1 MKNKKAFIT
10 LLSSK
15 DYWMSTVILNESLK
29 KTNSKYNLI
38 VAVTEDILDTE
49 IIEIFDKHH
58 ILYVVIPVFK
68 YSDSTI
74 ESAKQRGF
82 DTVLNTASKICI
94 FDLNYFDKLVY
105 LDSDSVILDNIDDL
119 MDFPDGSMLYDDD
132 PFSGLFVFNPKNHCT
147 EMYKTILSHSMHFDG
162 DMFSNLWFHVKDNLD
177 YRIDLSYFYP
187 INRQNNNN
195 TKIKAVHFINKPKP
209 WLVDMEE
216 YIKHI
221 YENIDI
227 IKYYYELK
235 DKVNGK

>member
-38 VAVTEDILDTE
+38 VAVTEDILDKE

-119 MDFPDGSMLYDDD
+119 MDFPDGSMLYDGD

-177 YRIDLSYFYP
+177 YRIDISYFYP

>member
-49 IIEIFDKHH
+49 IVEIFDKHH

-187 INRQNNNN
+187 INRQNNN

>member
-15 DYWMSTVILNESLK
+15 DYWMSAVILNESLK

-49 IIEIFDKHH
+49 IIEILDKYH

-68 YSDSTI
+68 YSDITI
-74 ESAKQRGF
+74 ESAKQKGF

-187 INRQNNNN
+187 INRQNNN

-227 IKYYYELK
+227 VKYYYELK

>member
-49 IIEIFDKHH
+49 IIEIFDKYH
-58 ILYVVIPVFK
+58 ISYVVIPVFK

-74 ESAKQRGF
+74 ELAKQRGF

-132 PFSGLFVFNPKNHCT
+132 PFSGLFVLNPKNHCT
-147 EMYKTILSHSMHFDG
+147 EMYKTILSHSKHFDG

-177 YRIDLSYFYP
+177 YRIDISYFYP
-187 INRQNNNN
+187 IYRQSNNI
-195 TKIKAVHFINKPKP
+195 KIKAVHFINQPKP

-221 YENIDI
+221 DQNMDI
-227 IKYYYELK
+227 IQYYYKLK

>member
-49 IIEIFDKHH
+49 IIEIFDKYH
-58 ILYVVIPVFK
+58 ISYVVIPVFK
-68 YSDSTI
+68 YSDITI
-74 ESAKQRGF
+74 ESAKQKGF

-105 LDSDSVILDNIDDL
+105 LDSDSVILENIDNL
-119 MDFPDGSMLYDDD
+119 MDFPDGSMLYDED

-147 EMYKTILSHSMHFDG
+147 EMYKTILSHSKHFDG

-177 YRIDLSYFYP
+177 YRIDISYFYP
-187 INRQNNNN
+187 IFRQSKNI
-195 TKIKAVHFINKPKP
+195 KIKAAHFLNKPKP
-209 WLVDMEE
+209 WLVDKEE
-216 YIKHI
+216 FIKHVDN
-221 YENIDI
+221 NIDI
-227 IKYYYELK
+227 VQYYYELK
-235 DKVNGK
+235 DKVNGR

>member
-38 VAVTEDILDTE
+38 VAVTEDILDKE

-105 LDSDSVILDNIDDL
+105 LDSDSIILDNIDDL
-119 MDFPDGSMLYDDD
+119 MDFPDGSMLYDGD

>member
-49 IIEIFDKHH
+49 IVEIFDKYH

-74 ESAKQRGF
+74 ESAKQKGF

-94 FDLNYFDKLVY
+94 FDLDYFDKLVY
-105 LDSDSVILDNIDDL
+105 LDSDSVVLENIDNL
-119 MDFPDGSMLYDDD
+119 MDFPDGSMLYDED

-147 EMYKTILSHSMHFDG
+147 EMYKTILSHSKHFDG

-177 YRIDLSYFYP
+177 YRIDISYFYP
-187 INRQNNNN
+187 IYRKKDNI
-195 TKIKAVHFINKPKP
+195 KVKAVHFINKPKP
-209 WLVDMEE
+209 WLVNMEE
-216 YIKHI
+216 YIKCVSI
-221 YENIDI
+221 NMDI
-227 IKYYYELK
+227 VQYYYELK

>member
-38 VAVTEDILDTE
+38 VAVTEDILDKE

-105 LDSDSVILDNIDDL
+105 LDSDSIILDNIDDL
-119 MDFPDGSMLYDDD
+119 MDFPDGSMLYDGD

-162 DMFSNLWFHVKDNLD
+162 DMFSNLWFHVKDNLG
-177 YRIDLSYFYP
+177 YRIDISYFYP

>member
-49 IIEIFDKHH
+49 IIEIFDKYH
-58 ILYVVIPVFK
+58 ISYVVIPVFK

-74 ESAKQRGF
+74 ELAKQRGF

-132 PFSGLFVFNPKNHCT
+132 PFSGLFVLNPKNHCT
-147 EMYKTILSHSMHFDG
+147 EMYKTILSHSLHFDG

-177 YRIDLSYFYP
+177 YRIDISYFYP
-187 INRQNNNN
+187 ISRPNKNI
-195 TKIKAVHFINKPKP
+195 KIKAVHFINKPKP
-209 WLVDMEE
+209 WLVNMEE